1 MKPAGVASYLVEFS
15 SQLQNMHLGGLRR
28 KELLL
33 VPPFCSFCFRTVSFE
48 LLIRVNRCYLD
59 SNSTVQR
66 CWKAETLSHM
76 PN

>member
-1 MKPAGVASYLVEFS
+1 MKPAGVASYLVEFP
-15 SQLQNMHLGGLRR
+15 SQLQNMHLGGLCR

-33 VPPFCSFCFRTVSFE
+33 VPPFGNFCLRTVSFE

-59 SNSTVQR
+59 SSLTVQR
-66 CWKAETLSHM
+66 CWKVETLLHM